1 MPRLLLDQPRGIII
15 IKVAVSELWTITQA
29 LNHEI
34 DVFQRI
40 LLRKIMKIKWQDHI
54 SNENLYTMTNQH
66 PWSKTIKKRR
76 FSWFRHLARLPVETP
91 VRKALTEFR
100 RPVRKPKGK
109 QKTTWYQMMKK
120 ELHAIEVDIDVE
132 VVNLGGGG
140 GGSITQYTQNRITW
154 KTLMSRAM
162 SF

>member
-1 MPRLLLDQPRGIII
+1 MLDTRKDITRRKGLAMAANNKMKHIVENQHISTDITLRIFNAYVSSIFLYN
-15 IKVAVSELWTITQA
+15 SELWTITQA

-54 SNENLYTMTNQH
+54 SNENLYTMTTQH
-66 PWSKTIKKRR
+66 PWSKTIKKRQ
-76 FSWFRHLARLPVETP
+76 FSWFGHLVRLPVETP

-109 QKTTWYQMMKK
+109 QKTTWYQ
-120 ELHAIEVDIDVE
+120 
-132 VVNLGGGG
+132 
-140 GGSITQYTQNRITW
+140 
-154 KTLMSRAM
+154 
-162 SF
+162 